1 MALTTSYSSFWLLT
15 DIASLYGVSA
25 PLFRKECVKRGIVL
39 KGKKEKYSPKEV
51 NSIIEVLGRPVKAS
65 EV

>member
-1 MALTTSYSSFWLLT
+1 MLSTTSHSAFWLLT
-15 DIASLYGVSA
+15 DIAGLYGVSA
-25 PLFRKECVKRGIVL
+25 PLFRKECVKRGIML

-51 NSIIEVLGRPVKAS
+51 SGIIDVLGRPVKAS